1 MDQST
6 FRLIE
11 NLSNAFG
18 ASGFEDDVTK
28 VARDFMDQSA
38 PDAVSHIDEDK
49 IRNLYLYRKENTGDK
64 PVLMLDAH
72 SDETA
77 FMIQSVRDNGTMEF
91 VTLGGWVPTN
101 IPSSKVWIRA
111 EDGKLISGIFAS
123 KPPHFMRAE
132 EKNKAPSIE
141 EMVID
146 IGAVS
151 RREVMETFHIGP
163 GCPAVP
169 AVTMEYNEANQVCLG
184 KAFDDRIG
192 CAVVLESLRRLQGE
206 KLGVDIVGTLT
217 SQEEV
222 GERGCKAAVMKVKP
236 DIAICIEG
244 APADDTFMPEYNIQN
259 GLHRG
264 PMLRYMDISMITH
277 PRFIRYAFSIAD
289 ELGIRTQKAV
299 RRGGGTNG
307 AMIHNAPGAP
317 PAIVIACPVRYT
329 HSHHTYT
336 ALDDFENTVALVCG
350 ILRRLD
356 ASVIEG
362 F

>member
-1 MDQST
+1 MTVKSKRGRRRYIAFKVSPGLTAPELSQKVPRQ
-6 FRLIE
+6 FRVIQCAGGMAIVRC
-11 NLSNAFG
+11 S
-18 ASGFEDDVTK
+18 
-28 VARDFMDQSA
+28 
-38 PDAVSHIDEDK
+38 P
-49 IRNLYLYRKENTGDK
+49 
-64 PVLMLDAH
+64 
-72 SDETA
+72 ETA
-77 FMIQSVRDNGTMEF
+77 D
-91 VTLGGWVPTN
+91 
-101 IPSSKVWIRA
+101 
-111 EDGKLISGIFAS
+111 
-123 KPPHFMRAE
+123 
-132 EKNKAPSIE
+132 
-141 EMVID
+141 
-146 IGAVS
+146 
-151 RREVMETFHIGP
+151 
-163 GCPAVP
+163 
-169 AVTMEYNEANQVCLG
+169 
-184 KAFDDRIG
+184 
-192 CAVVLESLRRLQGE
+192 
-206 KLGVDIVGTLT
+206 
-217 SQEEV
+217 
-222 GERGCKAAVMKVKP
+222 GCKAAVMKVKP